1 MRGPSCRVV
10 SVATVGLLLACGAAF
25 APAAQA
31 APAGCGN
38 NIADYTVTAFTIATA
53 PVTDPPEGR
62 LVTVNSNS
70 TVTYNGNIGAFGIA
84 ASTLAVGGS
93 GTVRM
98 TLPVTTGGPF
108 PLSYSLY
115 LTPTCLVGTTVRQ
128 LSGTGRSGGVE
139 FAATLS
145 RASL

>member
-1 MRGPSCRVV
+1 M
-10 SVATVGLLLACGAAF
+10 
-25 APAAQA
+25 
-31 APAGCGN
+31 
-38 NIADYTVTAFTIATA
+38 
-53 PVTDPPEGR
+53 
-62 LVTVNSNS
+62 TVNSNS
-70 TVTYNGNIGAFGIA
+70 TVTYNGNIGAFAIA

-98 TLPVTTGGPF
+98 TLPVTTGDPF

-115 LTPTCLVGTTVRQ
+115 LTPTCLVGTTVCQ